1 MHVNSGSSIVG
12 APSPNS
18 EPPGRG
24 ARRRRG
30 LSPLE
35 CKTGPFAVPL
45 RPPAPLAGCCTESPH
60 PRTPLPRL
68 LPESSRCIPRHS
80 LGVSH
85 AGLQPAPKGVYTK
98 QSSINTGAAPRSPR
112 SVARRSTRAPLTG
125 EMSPPFLPF
134 PRASPGRMGGR
145 GWQVGEERTIA
156 SSHRDVRAALWMESR
171 DPGKV
176 GVLIP
181 ITRQPSRRPNSWG
194 RCTGWDSAL

>member
-1 MHVNSGSSIVG
+1 MHVNSGSSIAG

-24 ARRRRG
+24 ARRPQG

-35 CKTGPFAVPL
+35 RKTRPFAVLL
-45 RPPAPLAGCCTESPH
+45 RPPAPLAGCCTGSPH

-112 SVARRSTRAPLTG
+112 SVARRSTRTPLTG
-125 EMSPPFLPF
+125 EMSPPFLPL
-134 PRASPGRMGGR
+134 PRSSPGLMGGR

-156 SSHRDVRAALWMESR
+156 SRHRVVRAALGMESR
-171 DPGKV
+171 EPGKV
-176 GVLIP
+176 GGPIS
-181 ITRQPSRRPNSWG
+181 ITRQPRRGPNSW
-194 RCTGWDSAL
+194 RQRTGWDSAH